1 MPPTLY
7 IIRHAQG
14 EHNDSHH
21 IRDAL
26 LTDTGKFQ
34 CQELQEKFPFLQ
46 DVEVILASP
55 LRRTIQT
62 AAYTFA
68 PELEKRQLPMIL
80 VPNAQEI
87 SSLAC
92 DVGHDAK
99 ITKSEAPNLI
109 KDAAPSW
116 NAMNLDATL
125 VNESWNSKFEAYIKC
140 TVQKGIYESSLPAVK
155 QRAAEMRNW
164 IYSRPEKHV
173 ALVTHG
179 GFLHYFTEDWRGY
192 VRRKGTGYLNCEYRK
207 LEFTEDSNENE
218 SHLREC
224 GSILEKEARPV
235 GLDAHVIHEIG
246 AVEGFK

>member
-7 IIRHAQG
+7 VIRHAQG
-14 EHNDSHH
+14 EHNVNDSHH

-26 LTDTGKFQ
+26 LTDTGKAQ

-68 PELEKRQLPMIL
+68 PELEKRQTPVIL

-92 DVGHDAK
+92 DIGHDTK

-109 KDAAPSW
+109 KDAAPLWS
-116 NAMNLDATL
+116 AANLGSTL
-125 VNESWNSKFEAYIKC
+125 VNESWNSK
-140 TVQKGIYESSLPAVK
+140 KGIYESSLPAVK

-164 IYSRPEKHV
+164 IYSRPERHV

-179 GFLHYFTEDWRGY
+179 GFLHYLTEDWRGY
-192 VRRKGTGYLNCEYRK
+192 VRGKGTGYLNCEYRK
-207 LEFTEDSNENE
+207 LEFTEDSNEDE

-224 GSILEKEARPV
+224 GNTLEKEARPA
-235 GLDAHVIHEIG
+235 GLDAHVIHEIE
-246 AVEGFK
+246 AVEGCK